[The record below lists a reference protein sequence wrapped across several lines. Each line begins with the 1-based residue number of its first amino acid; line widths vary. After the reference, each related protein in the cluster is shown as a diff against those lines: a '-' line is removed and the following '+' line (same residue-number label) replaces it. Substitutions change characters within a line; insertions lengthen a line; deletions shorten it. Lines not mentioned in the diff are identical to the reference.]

1 MTGLNKVLTENND
14 GLKKEQ
20 DENFKEI
27 QSLKLKIEELKT
39 ATNVDESLFE
49 DEEDLKERIES
60 LLTEKS
66 DLRESLSSVKSE
78 MEPIKVERSRLLS
91 QLE

>member
-1 MTGLNKVLTENND
+1 MTGLNKVLTESND
-14 GLKKEQ
+14 GLKKEK

-49 DEEDLKERIES
+49 DEEDLRERIES

-66 DLRESLSSVKSE
+66 DLRSLCLRL
-78 MEPIKVERSRLLS
+78 KVRWNRSKLKE
-91 QLE
+91 QGF